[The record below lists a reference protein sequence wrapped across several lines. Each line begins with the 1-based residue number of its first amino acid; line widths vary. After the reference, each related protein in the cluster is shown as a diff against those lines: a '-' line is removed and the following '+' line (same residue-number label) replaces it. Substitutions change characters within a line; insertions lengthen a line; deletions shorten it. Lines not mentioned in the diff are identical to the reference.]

1 MPLTMSAL
9 MYVQYLFLAP
19 GELIQVVVT
28 AVDADSLSQNP
39 SSDDERAHSS
49 AAGEGPTAGDNI
61 EGMYIFCAISF
72 IARMSLMILYTRV
85 NH

>member
-28 AVDADSLSQNP
+28 AVDTDSLSQNP
-39 SSDDERAHSS
+39 SSDDEC

-72 IARMSLMILYTRV
+72 IARMSLIILYTRV